1 MSPSFSAFSVAG
13 RMDCVSSHRYR
24 ASKRLTINRRET
36 MKTYRMC
43 IAAVAMLAG
52 AVSAQAHEYDP
63 GGKIVVSCKEG
74 LTPYMGDIAHAIER
88 SHYWATPTARK
99 EMLTISREACAAG
112 SKTVAFV
119 PPADQR
125 YGDVAKD

>member
-1 MSPSFSAFSVAG
+1 
-13 RMDCVSSHRYR
+13 
-24 ASKRLTINRRET
+24 

-43 IAAVAMLAG
+43 IAALAMLAG
-52 AVSAQAHEYDP
+52 AISAQAHEYDP

-74 LTPYMGDIAHAIER
+74 WTPYMANVAHAVER
-88 SHYWATPTARK
+88 SHYWATPSARK

-112 SKTVAFV
+112 SKMVAFV

-125 YGDVAKD
+125 YGAAAND

>member
-1 MSPSFSAFSVAG
+1 
-13 RMDCVSSHRYR
+13 
-24 ASKRLTINRRET
+24 
-36 MKTYRMC
+36 MKTYQVFV
-43 IAAVAMLAG
+43 AALAMLAG

-63 GGKIVVSCKEG
+63 GGKIVVSCKDG
-74 LTPYMGDIAHAIER
+74 WIPYMGDIARAVER
-88 SHYWATPTARK
+88 SHYWATPSARK

-125 YGDVAKD
+125 YGAVAKD